1 MPAYTLP
8 CSSMLTGYQTPPP
21 PVIAGC
27 GHGSLIVWKRQ
38 TILPV
43 AAESAY
49 RTPRPPGAKPCVLT
63 YTRPRSTIGAMP
75 TNCSNRPASRRDQ
88 SPCPVAAS
96 SANAVVSVAP

>member
-8 CSSMLTGYQTPPP
+8 RSSTLTAYQEPPP
-21 PVIAGC
+21 PLLSGC

-43 AAESAY
+43 AADSAY
-49 RTPRPPGAKPCVLT
+49 RTPRPPGGKPCVLT

-75 TNCSNRPASRRDQ
+75 TNCSYWLASRRDQ
-88 SPCPVAAS
+88 SSRPVAAS